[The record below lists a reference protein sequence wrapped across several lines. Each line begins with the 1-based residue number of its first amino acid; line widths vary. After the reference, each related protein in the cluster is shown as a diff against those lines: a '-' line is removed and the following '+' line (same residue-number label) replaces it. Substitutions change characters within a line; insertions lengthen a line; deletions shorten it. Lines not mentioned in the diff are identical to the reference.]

1 MKQSDNR
8 YTKTV
13 FKKGTLTPR
22 TQRQS
27 DAVSKLQNKR
37 QLNIFVSKK
46 RPMRRRDHYTISTWR
61 DCDTIIIQT
70 PIIVAFLLGCLF
82 FLYNEFRYPV
92 PRGKGIWFLF
102 IPLLIIIVWLL
113 YGFFHSLWKKRHLEN
128 IIYLDVSTE
137 GIFLNPKLYSGK
149 VKPTFLRWE
158 EIEYLDVYYDKLTI
172 RVHIKP
178 DQKRKPVEI
187 EFAHIQSCWRL
198 RRAIRGFSG
207 RKDIIRRFSYGLFS
221 VTER

>member
-1 MKQSDNR
+1 
-8 YTKTV
+8 
-13 FKKGTLTPR
+13 
-22 TQRQS
+22 
-27 DAVSKLQNKR
+27 
-37 QLNIFVSKK
+37 
-46 RPMRRRDHYTISTWR
+46 MRRRDHYTISTWR
-61 DCDTIIIQT
+61 ECDTIIIQT

-82 FLYNEFRYPV
+82 FLYNEFWY
-92 PRGKGIWFLF
+92 RGKGIWFLF

-113 YGFFHSLWKKRHLEN
+113 YGFFHSLWKKRNLED
-128 IIYLDVSTE
+128 IIYLDLSTE
-137 GIFLNPKLYSGK
+137 GILLNPKLYSGK

-187 EFAHIQSCWRL
+187 EIFTVQSRWGL
-198 RRAIRGFSG
+198 RKAIRRFSG
-207 RKDIIRRFSYGLFS
+207 RKDIIRRFRYGLFS